1 MGSFVSKK
9 SKSSS
14 PARPGDR
21 DSNSNV
27 TNPADKQ
34 VVEDTLR
41 RQQMMG
47 QRFGKATGKE
57 SRAYAHS
64 DAVQRQGRSS
74 TQVSIDS
81 SSQKSTMKSPK
92 FLSRDDPFMIRRSVF
107 TLSDDHSM
115 SLNDAIMSRDNM
127 ERTRNL
133 STGCCPKGH
142 KLKHSVFDLTG
153 YHCDICECQV
163 SFLGVYDCRECDF
176 CLCHNCFLVEGAPK
190 IPVLAEDV
198 VKVFARAIGVSARVG
213 RVIMEYLWDHD
224 SAIDFLYG
232 NRSAWSTGIGDP
244 RILYLFLSS
253 NPRFKRKFPPL
264 ILRLQGKLK
273 EVWAKFPEIVV
284 REGDVEGEIMGS
296 RVEDIVRIERGMDL
310 KDSLAEDEKLECE
323 AVAAYV
329 KPYYD
334 LCSTYR
340 YLILHDTKSVKI
352 LTPWLPEAAELL
364 ENTLKVADLRLSAKE
379 KTYTK
384 FAEFVFRKD
393 PKFQIQAF
401 DEEGEKEESA
411 EMKEEKEARILFQ
424 KALIRVVLRRSQRI
438 LDIARV

>member
-115 SLNDAIMSRDNM
+115 SLNDAIM
-127 ERTRNL
+127 
-133 STGCCPKGH
+133 
-142 KLKHSVFDLTG
+142 
-153 YHCDICECQV
+153 
-163 SFLGVYDCRECDF
+163 
-176 CLCHNCFLVEGAPK
+176 
-190 IPVLAEDV
+190 
-198 VKVFARAIGVSARVG
+198 
-213 RVIMEYLWDHD
+213 
-224 SAIDFLYG
+224 
-232 NRSAWSTGIGDP
+232 
-244 RILYLFLSS
+244 
-253 NPRFKRKFPPL
+253 
-264 ILRLQGKLK
+264 
-273 EVWAKFPEIVV
+273 
-284 REGDVEGEIMGS
+284 
-296 RVEDIVRIERGMDL
+296 
-310 KDSLAEDEKLECE
+310 
-323 AVAAYV
+323 
-329 KPYYD
+329 
-334 LCSTYR
+334 
-340 YLILHDTKSVKI
+340 
-352 LTPWLPEAAELL
+352 
-364 ENTLKVADLRLSAKE
+364 
-379 KTYTK
+379 
-384 FAEFVFRKD
+384 
-393 PKFQIQAF
+393 
-401 DEEGEKEESA
+401 
-411 EMKEEKEARILFQ
+411 
-424 KALIRVVLRRSQRI
+424 
-438 LDIARV
+438 